1 MSTDNKLNITV
12 ITNMPSPKALYD
24 FREKLA
30 EILQNKISLNNECS
44 EAKRGDPKHAFDKF
58 RMPEI

>member
-1 MSTDNKLNITV
+1 MSTENKLNINV
-12 ITNMPSPKALYD
+12 ITNVPSPKALYD

-30 EILQNKISLNNECS
+30 EILQKKLSLSNECS
-44 EAKRGDPKHAFDKF
+44 EAKRGDPEHAFDKF

>member
-1 MSTDNKLNITV
+1 MSTENKLNIKV
-12 ITNMPSPKALYD
+12 IANVPSPKALYD

-30 EILQNKISLNNECS
+30 EILQNKLSLYNECT
-44 EAKRGDPKHAFDKF
+44 EARRGDTKHVFDKF